1 MRNLTC
7 IICPIG
13 CSLEIEESSPDNF
26 SINGSSCPRGEIYA
40 QEEIRSPKRIVT
52 ATIAVQAEHGSAL
65 SVRRVP
71 VKTVSPCPKE
81 KINALLCDIYRMKVS
96 LPVKAGDIII
106 SNWNGSGID
115 IAASRTIS
123 DAD

>member
-13 CSLEIEESSPDNF
+13 CSLEAEESGPDNL
-26 SINGSSCPRGEIYA
+26 IVTGGRCPRGETYA

-52 ATIAVQAEHGSAL
+52 ATAAIQAVKETIL

-71 VKTVSPCPKE
+71 VKTSSPCPKE
-81 KINALLCDIYRMKVS
+81 KINSLLCDIYKMKLS
-96 LPVKAGDIII
+96 LPVKTGDVII

-115 IAASRTIS
+115 VIAVRTIS
-123 DAD
+123 YAD